1 VYVFG
6 LEKMEKLQEL
16 EMGENKG
23 GLLALSAR
31 EEPRYLYFIIHLF
44 IYLFYNLF
52 FNSFV
57 YSIIHLFIVPY
68 FQQLSGLPR
77 A

>member
-31 EEPRYLYFIIHLF
+31 EEPRYDVILSFIYLF
-44 IYLFYNLF
+44 IYLFIIYSFIYLF
-52 FNSFV
+52 V
-57 YSIIHLFIVPY
+57 LFIY
-68 FQQLSGLPR
+68 
-77 A
+77 